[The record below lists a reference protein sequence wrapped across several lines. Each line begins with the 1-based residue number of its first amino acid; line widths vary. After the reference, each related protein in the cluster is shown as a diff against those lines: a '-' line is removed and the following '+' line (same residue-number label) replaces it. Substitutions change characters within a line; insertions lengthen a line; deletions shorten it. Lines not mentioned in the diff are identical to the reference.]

1 MCNYMRTLSAIL
13 LLSFFSLSSKGQ
25 LSIYRKHSP
34 SIDSSDLVIAKLS
47 KQKLYD
53 NALTILNKAI
63 NDKPQD
69 GINYFNRAV
78 VKYYKFGENDEHGVD
93 TSIYND
99 CKRAITNGY
108 DSPELHYLMFSL
120 LHPNLALYD
129 EEGNRKDI
137 TFEDAK
143 EEIDKAIEKSTER
156 PIKYKFA
163 RMILLYHQF
172 ELFLIGNENKSV
184 ENKANFQETQSLKF
198 DCEFVLSSTKS
209 TDKIGV
215 SNYILSQLSYFIEN
229 DTIAAIR
236 FLTDAI
242 TADTSKIKYVQER
255 ARMKYEIGNYRGA
268 IIDYNKYL
276 AKEKRPEDF
285 IVLGNCYALINEKN
299 TAITTYTKSISL
311 INEELQLINKNKSKA
326 NIKTFDD
333 YAGDIRANH
342 LKYKIG
348 QAYFCRG
355 VTYLDLNNKTKA
367 CIDLNKAID
376 YGYKDAQEVITESC
390 Q

>member
-1 MCNYMRTLSAIL
+1 MCNYIKTLSTIL
-13 LLSFFSLSSKGQ
+13 LLTLFSLSSKGQ

-34 SIDSSDLVIAKLS
+34 SIDSSDLVVAKLS

-53 NALTILNKAI
+53 NALSIINKAI
-63 NDKPQD
+63 TNNPQD

-78 VKYYKFGENDEHGVD
+78 IKYYKFGENDEHGVD
-93 TSIYND
+93 TSLYND
-99 CKRAITNGY
+99 CKRALASGY

-120 LHPNLALYD
+120 LHPNSAFYD

-143 EEIDKAIEKSTER
+143 EEIDIAIEKCRER

-163 RMILLYHQF
+163 KTLLYYHK
-172 ELFLIGNENKSV
+172 FLKHYIGPEISSD
-184 ENKANFQETQSLKF
+184 EIETLKF
-198 DCEFVLSSTKS
+198 DCLFVLENTKS
-209 TDKIGV
+209 IDKIGV
-215 SNYILSQLSYFIEN
+215 SNYILSQISYVIEN

-242 TADTSKIKYVQER
+242 TADTSKIAYVQER

-268 IIDYNKYL
+268 IIDYTKYL

-285 IVLGNCYALINEKN
+285 IVVGNCYTLINEKN
-299 TAITTYTKSISL
+299 TAITTYTKSITL
-311 INEELQLINKNKSKA
+311 INEELQLIDKNKSKA

-355 VTYLDLNNKTKA
+355 LTYLDLNNKTKA
-367 CIDLNKAID
+367 CLDLNKAIN
-376 YGYKDAQEVITESC
+376 YGYKDAQKFINEDC